1 MYYLP
6 GITLN
11 DLIMCEN
18 MTNLILEM
26 EKLRPKKSNKSYK
39 KKRVMLK
46 VSPQITRRYKI
57 LT

>member
-39 KKRVMLK
+39 KKK
-46 VSPQITRRYKI
+46 SYA
-57 LT
+57 

>member
-6 GITLN
+6 GIILN

-39 KKRVMLK
+39 KKK
-46 VSPQITRRYKI
+46 SYA
-57 LT
+57 